1 MMRSPMDGDEP
12 DEGAYTP
19 EELRAMGL
27 EVVPPDEHEAFDREM
42 AAALAAHDDE
52 LRAREGPDA
61 VTSNRL
67 LRMAA
72 LTAESDPAFVGSV
85 FAAFRERRGLAP
97 ADLAAW
103 LGVDAD
109 QLAALAVGPRPDRTS
124 ATFAD
129 EVRTLAAQYGAEV
142 GRLYEVLAEE

>member
-1 MMRSPMDGDEP
+1 MHSPKERGDP
-12 DEGAYTP
+12 DEGAYTA
-19 EELRAMGL
+19 EELRAMGV
-27 EVVPPDEHEAFDREM
+27 EIVPPDEHEAFDREM
-42 AAALAAHDDE
+42 AAALDAHDDE

-61 VTSNRL
+61 VTSDRL

-72 LTAESDPAFVGSV
+72 ITAESDPAFVGSA
-85 FAAFRERRGLAP
+85 FGAFREGRGLAP

-109 QLAALAVGPRPDRTS
+109 QLAALAVSPRPDPAS
-124 ATFAD
+124 AAFAD
-129 EVRTLAAQYGAEV
+129 QVRVLAKQYGAEA